1 MIQLKYSA
9 FEEKFF
15 VTCFPIDKDI
25 PKAAGFAWNHNLKH
39 WETKDVLTAFKLINH
54 ATIETAEIINKKK
67 QEIEKRIESSKKA
80 SSDIKL
86 ICPQGLDYLPFQKA
100 GIEFCMNHN
109 NVLLADEMGLG
120 KTIQAIGTINNVPA
134 IKKVLVLATASLK
147 YNWKNELEKWLTK
160 PLSIKIVDTPE
171 DYNNE
176 DILICSYN
184 RLANLLATFENTFF
198 DLIIADEVHLTK
210 NEKTKSKKLNAKSRG
225 KATSLIC
232 KKTLRNIHMTGTPI
246 VNRPNELYTIIKRL
260 GFEMDWYTF
269 MERYA
274 DLHKNYYGFME
285 YKGAKNLEEL
295 QTKLRA
301 SIMIRRMKAD
311 VLTELPDKIRQPI
324 IFEANTKELREAI
337 KGEQKFLHL
346 FGDVNYATIIQDLD
360 FDEYGDI
367 GELALARKNT
377 AVAKIPLIVD
387 FVKET
392 LENTEKVV
400 VFAHHNAV
408 ISALKNEFGAEA
420 VKLSGDDKPE
430 DRQKAIEDF
439 QKNKNI
445 KVFIGSILACGAGIT
460 LTASSTVI
468 FAELD
473 WVPGN
478 VSQAEDRCH
487 RIGQKNTV
495 MVYHL
500 IVDGSIDVKLSK
512 MLIDKQTQIDKALNI
527 KKGA

>member
-1 MIQLKYSA
+1 MIQLKYSQ
-9 FEEKFF
+9 FENKFF
-15 VTCFPIDKDI
+15 VACHPMHKDI
-25 PKAAGFAWNHNLKH
+25 PKSAGFAWNHDLKH
-39 WETKDVLTAFKLINH
+39 WETKDVLTAAKLIQH
-54 ATIETAEIINKKK
+54 ATLETAEIIKKK
-67 QEIEKRIESSKKA
+67 KEEIEKRIESSKKA
-80 SSDIKL
+80 SSNINL
-86 ICPQGLDYLPFQKA
+86 LCPQGLEYLPFQKA
-100 GIEFCMNHN
+100 GIEFCMNRN

-120 KTIQAIGTINNVPA
+120 KTIQAIGTINNVPS

-147 YNWKNELEKWLTK
+147 YNWQNELKKWLTK
-160 PLSIKIVDTPE
+160 PLSIKIVDTPA

-184 RLANLLATFENTFF
+184 RLANLLATFEHTFF
-198 DLIIADEVHLTK
+198 DLIIADEAHLTK
-210 NEKTKSKKLNAKSRG
+210 NKKTGRG
-225 KATSLIC
+225 KATSDIC

-246 VNRPNELYTIIKRL
+246 VNRPAELYTIISRL

-269 MERYA
+269 MRRYA
-274 DLHKNYYGFME
+274 DLHRNHFGFME
-285 YKGAKNLEEL
+285 YKGAKNLDEL

-301 SIMIRRMKAD
+301 SIMIRRMKSD

-337 KGEQKFLHL
+337 KGEQKFLKL
-346 FGDVNYATIIQDLD
+346 FDDANYSTKIQNLN
-360 FDEYGDI
+360 FEELGDI
-367 GELALARKNT
+367 GEFTLARKNT

-392 LENTEKVV
+392 LENTDKVV
-400 VFAHHNAV
+400 VFAHHKDV
-408 ISALKNEFGAEA
+408 IAALKNEFGAEA
-420 VKLSGDDKPE
+420 VKLSGEDNPE

-439 QKNKNI
+439 QKDKNI

-512 MLIDKQTQIDKALNI
+512 MLIDKQSKIDKALNI
-527 KKGA
+527 EKGA